1 MDVEE
6 FRNEIIKV
14 TSAALD
20 KPFEEWITFNNK
32 LNTKIINGPYPNLRV
47 VLLNNELPI
56 LECNLEDS
64 YLLITTERIVA
75 EINGI
80 ADEVFIE
87 SIEGFS
93 NKNDALNYKK
103 TENGYPSLNKI
114 ALLKQ
119 DENILEFF
127 IDSYYPAHFAIMLLQ
142 NLRSHKRYK
151 KWYLNP
157 KKKYQ

>member
-6 FRNEIIKV
+6 FRNEVIKV

-20 KPFEEWITFNNK
+20 KPFNEWITFNNT
-32 LNTKIINGPYPNLRV
+32 LNTKIINGPYPDLRV
-47 VLLNNELPI
+47 VLLKNEMPI
-56 LECNLEDS
+56 LECNLDDS

-80 ADEVFIE
+80 PDEVFIE

-93 NKNDALNYKK
+93 NRNDVLNYKK
-103 TENGYPSLNKI
+103 TESGYPKLNKI
-114 ALLKQ
+114 ALLMK

-127 IDSYYPAHFAIMLLQ
+127 IDSYYPAHFAIILIQ
-142 NLRSHKRYK
+142 NLRSYK
-151 KWYLNP
+151 IYNKWYLNP
-157 KKKYQ
+157 KKEYK